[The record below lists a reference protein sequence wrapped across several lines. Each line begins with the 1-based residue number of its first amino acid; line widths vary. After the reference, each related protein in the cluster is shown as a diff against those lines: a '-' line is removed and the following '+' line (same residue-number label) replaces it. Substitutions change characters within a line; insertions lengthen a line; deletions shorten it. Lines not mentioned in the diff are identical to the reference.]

1 MLMQSTV
8 SFAFSR
14 EKQMLKRT
22 PFLVLSVLLFCSV
35 SVCAQGLTTAN
46 TSLLAPINTTSS
58 SPEAVQ
64 LFSTPV
70 SRKFFEIAYELA
82 NSEDAAG
89 PKVEQALVFLAA
101 AMKLDSD
108 VKGIRPLMIEFACR
122 DQEWDY
128 TNLVYGLLVDYVDEF
143 ADLEV
148 AKKAVSYL
156 LGRANSREQREKF
169 LEQMLETLGSKNTIL
184 ASELGTML
192 GLLKAEKADY
202 DAAEFYLMQAYK
214 NNRYN
219 WLAFARLVE
228 IKPER
233 IGPEIYLERLRLALR
248 ENPSDI
254 EAAIVFAEQ
263 TERFQLY
270 ETSTAIYEYCA
281 DLFSY
286 LYPSGTLPARIYLPW
301 AISSYNSRRNQ
312 SKCLEIAKRV
322 RREGGF
328 DLRLE
333 AIAGKAAIK
342 MGDTELATL
351 IFQAIEEKTR
361 RLIMLQDSNQSS
373 MGSGIQDDTNSQQS
387 YTQQFAWYYCFVL
400 PIPGEAVKWANI
412 AYKAD
417 NSPVTASVLAYALV
431 MNKDIEWAKPL
442 INNFELTQISELAQ
456 AQIQLAEGQNDLAIQ
471 TLTSAIAR
479 DPGSFAAERAKDI
492 MVQQGKEYFPA
503 VEADTVLNGLTN
515 VFGQSLVPV
524 FTPPE
529 QIISAQFQIRG
540 GTFIYGSE
548 FSGFVAITNNSS
560 EPLVM
565 SDHGLFKG
573 NIRIDANISGDLS
586 KNIPNLVFTRVRTA
600 FLIEPGRSILIPLRL
615 MTGEL
620 RKTLLTYPQASL
632 DIEFTLYLDPVIT
645 NEGKVA
651 NRLVYLEPKR
661 VRISRPGIE
670 LSGKYLRDRF
680 NSLSNDQIDQK
691 INTARLFTG
700 LLKEQYAMSN
710 RTPPYKFMYAEWIA
724 PLLRDALSHNSGL
737 LRNPADDEWIVKVHT
752 MADMLSLPLDHELI
766 SVVAESL
773 NDNKWPVRMMA
784 IYLLSTI
791 TDNQFNNVLEWVAK
805 NDPSKN
811 VRDMATVLD
820 RVQPGRQGQL

>member
-22 PFLVLSVLLFCSV
+22 PILVLSVLLFCSV
-35 SVCAQGLTTAN
+35 SVWAQGLTATNLSLFGPIRTA
-46 TSLLAPINTTSS
+46 SS
-58 SPEAVQ
+58 SPEQGQ
-64 LFSTPV
+64 LISPPI
-70 SRKFFEIAYELA
+70 SRKFYEIAYELA
-82 NSEDAAG
+82 NSEDSAG
-89 PKVEQALVFLAA
+89 PKVEQALAFLAA

-108 VKGIRPLMIEFACR
+108 AKGVRPLMIEFACR
-122 DQEWDY
+122 DPERDY
-128 TNLVYGLLVDYVDEF
+128 ANLIYGLLIEYIDEF
-143 ADLEV
+143 ADIEV

-156 LGRANSREQREKF
+156 LGRANSREQREKL
-169 LEQMLETLGSKNTIL
+169 LEQMLETLGGKNTIL

-202 DAAEFYLMQAYK
+202 EAAEFYLMQAYK

-219 WLAFARLVE
+219 WLAFARLAE

-233 IGPEIYLERLRLALR
+233 IGPAIYLERLRLALR

-254 EAAIVFAEQ
+254 EAAIVFAQ
-263 TERFQLY
+263 QAERFQLY
-270 ETSTAIYEYCA
+270 ETSAAIYEYCA
-281 DLFSY
+281 DLFGY

-312 SKCLEIAKRV
+312 SKCLEIARRV

-351 IFQAIEEKTR
+351 IFQAIEEKTQ
-361 RLIMLQDSNQSS
+361 RLIKLQDSNRSS
-373 MGSGIQDDTNSQQS
+373 TGSGNLDGTNSQQS
-387 YTQQFAWYYCFVL
+387 YIEQFAWFYCFVL
-400 PIPGEAVKWANI
+400 PIPTEAVKWANI

-417 NSPVTASVLAYALV
+417 NSPVTAAVLAYALV
-431 MNKDIEWAKPL
+431 MNRDIEYAKPL
-442 INNFELTQISELAQ
+442 INNFEPTQISELAQ
-456 AQIQLAEGQNDLAIQ
+456 AQIQLAEGQNDQAIQ
-471 TLTSAIAR
+471 TLSSAIAM

-492 MVQQGKEYFPA
+492 MVQQGKEYFPP
-503 VEADTVLNGLTN
+503 VKPDTVLAGLKD

-529 QIISAQFQIRG
+529 RIISARLQIQ
-540 GTFIYGSE
+540 GTTFPYGSE
-548 FSGFVAITNNSS
+548 FSGVVTLTNNSS
-560 EPLVM
+560 EPLII
-565 SDHGLFKG
+565 SDHGLFRG
-573 NIRIDANISGDLS
+573 NIRIDANISGDLI
-586 KNIPNLVFTRVRTA
+586 KNIPNLVFTRVRTS
-600 FLIEPGRSILIPLRL
+600 FLIEPDRSILIPLRL

-620 RKTLLTYPQASL
+620 RKTLLTHPQASL

-651 NRLVYLEPKR
+651 NRLIYLEPKR
-661 VRISRPGIE
+661 VRISRPGVK
-670 LSGKYLRDRF
+670 LTGKYLREQF
-680 NSLSNDQIDQK
+680 NSISNDQVGQK
-691 INTARLFTG
+691 IKTSRLFTG

-710 RTPPYKFMYAEWIA
+710 RTPPYRFMYADWIA
-724 PLLRDALSHNSGL
+724 PLLRNALSHKSGL
-737 LRNPADDEWIVKVHT
+737 LRNPADDEWVVKVHT

-766 SVVAESL
+766 SAVAENL
-773 NDNKWPVRMMA
+773 NDTKWPVRMMA
-784 IYLLSTI
+784 IYLLNTI
-791 TDNQFNNVLEWVAK
+791 PDNQFNNVLDWAAK

-811 VRDMATVLD
+811 VRDMATILA
-820 RVQPGRQGQL
+820 RGLSGWQGQL